1 MLGSDD
7 CSETLLIRSYLI
19 HNSLEKRE
27 RGFYCFM
34 LLWNGFLGIF
44 IKWRFASFN

>member
-27 RGFYCFM
+27 RI
-34 LLWNGFLGIF
+34 LLLHVIVEWILGNIHKMEF
-44 IKWRFASFN
+44 RVF